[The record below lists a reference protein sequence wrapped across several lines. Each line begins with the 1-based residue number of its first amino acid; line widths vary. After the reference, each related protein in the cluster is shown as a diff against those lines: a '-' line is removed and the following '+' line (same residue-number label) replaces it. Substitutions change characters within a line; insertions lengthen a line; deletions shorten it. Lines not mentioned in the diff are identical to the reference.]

1 MYVKRH
7 FNALFGSQTV
17 KSPIEEKKNKSTSIK
32 VQLTNK

>member
-17 KSPIEEKKNKSTSIK
+17 KSPIEEKKQIYLNQSAIN
-32 VQLTNK
+32 Q